1 MRHTTALVAAAL
13 VAVAF
18 APAAAAAKP
27 GAKKQA
33 ADYLPEARA
42 ILASV
47 PLIDG
52 HNDLP
57 WFIREHY
64 AGKLGALDLRARHPL
79 VKGGL
84 QTDIPRLRAGMV
96 GGQFWSVYVP
106 VELGPD
112 EAVHAT
118 VDQID
123 LVHRLVAAYPDVFEL
138 ALTADDVER
147 IFKSGKIASL
157 IGMEGGH
164 SIGNSLATLR
174 AMYELGARYMT
185 LTHWRAN
192 GWADSAT
199 GPPLHDGLTDFGRK
213 VVHEMNRL
221 GMLVDLSH
229 VSEKTMLDALAV
241 SAAPVIF
248 SHSSARAVCAH
259 PRNVPDRVLD
269 AVKDN
274 GGVVMVTFLTGFV
287 NCRIRQH
294 WADDKAESSR
304 LESLYPGEPKAADAA
319 LSAWRAAHPTPK
331 ASVRDVAD
339 HIDHIKRRIG
349 VDHIGVGSDFDGG
362 PIGPVGLEDVSG
374 YPNLFAELLRRG
386 YTREELQKIAGLNV
400 LRALRGAEATA
411 RELAAE
417 GPAEDLFTPDGEA
430 PPGEKSSW

>member
-1 MRHTTALVAAAL
+1 MRRSTAALAAVAALAMVPTAAL
-13 VAVAF
+13 
-18 APAAAAAKP
+18 AKP
-27 GAKKQA
+27 GGKLKA
-33 ADYLPEARA
+33 ADLLPEARR

-57 WFIREHY
+57 WFIHEKHD
-64 AGKLGALDLRARHPL
+64 GQVGAVDLRVKHPL
-79 VKGGL
+79 VDGGI
-84 QTDIPRLRAGMV
+84 QTDIPRLREGQV

-106 VELGPD
+106 VELGLD
-112 EAVHAT
+112 EAVHTT

-123 LVHRLVAAYPDVFEL
+123 VVHRIVAAYPDVFEL

-174 AMYELGARYMT
+174 AMYDLGARYMT
-185 LTHWRAN
+185 LTHWQPTD
-192 GWADSAT
+192 WADSAT
-199 GPPLHDGLTDFGRK
+199 GPPVHDGLTDFGKK

-241 SAAPVIF
+241 SQAPIIF
-248 SHSSARAVCAH
+248 SHSSARAVCGH

-269 AVKDN
+269 AVKAN

-294 WADDKAESSR
+294 WADGKAERSR
-304 LESLYPGEPKAADAA
+304 LESLYPGDPKAVDAEMD
-319 LSAWRAAHPTPK
+319 AWRAKHPTPK
-331 ASVRDVAD
+331 ATVRDVAD
-339 HIDHIKRRIG
+339 HIDHIKKRIG
-349 VDHIGVGSDFDGG
+349 VDHIGIGSDFDGG
-362 PIGPVGLEDVSG
+362 PIGPAGIEDVSG
-374 YPNLFAELLRRG
+374 FPNLFAELLRRG
-386 YTREELQKIAGLNV
+386 YTEEELRKIAGLNV

-411 RELAAE
+411 RELAGE
-417 GPAEDLFTPDGEA
+417 KPAEDVFTPDPKATAAG
-430 PPGEKSSW
+430 KR